1 LPTFSDAGVADYR
14 AFRSYPYCEKPMTR
28 SKIEIHGYA
37 IVSDDDR
44 IADSSGMTPLSL
56 RNDADWAYFQQGL
69 DQADFVVLGR
79 LGHEANP
86 NLRQRRRLVLSG
98 AAQGLE
104 ERSDAWWW
112 NPQRLSWSDAVETLL
127 PRGGRVAVPGGQAVF
142 DLFMTLGY
150 EAFHLSR
157 ARGVRLP
164 GGRYL
169 FAACE
174 NGRTAESVLQA
185 AGLIAGEVRLLD
197 AAADVTIE
205 IWRGP

>member
-1 LPTFSDAGVADYR
+1 
-14 AFRSYPYCEKPMTR
+14 MMR

-44 IADSSGMTPLSL
+44 IADSTGMTPLSL
-56 RNDADWAYFQQGL
+56 RNDADWDYFQQGL

-86 NLRQRRRLVLSG
+86 NLKQRRRLVLSS
-98 AAQGLE
+98 AAQRLE

-112 NPQRLSWSDAVETLL
+112 NPQRLSWREAAETLL

-169 FAACE
+169 FSACE
-174 NGRTAESVLQA
+174 RGRSAEAALQD
-185 AGLIAGEVRLLD
+185 AGLSAGEARILD
-197 AAADVTIE
+197 ADAHVTLE
-205 IWRGP
+205 IWRAP